1 MAKSLKVLN
10 YFSHD
15 YYSREDIKLQQVLM
29 EFGNEGYGV
38 YWQMVEY
45 LHEELGKIP
54 NQPKILAHKFRTT
67 ESVVNGI
74 INICFDIE
82 GDFITSQRVTS
93 NIEYRENERKK
104 ASKAGTKGAE
114 KRWGKDRAPNRVAIG
129 SDSKEKE
136 KEISFSSKKENEG
149 STSLEEVSPSKAFD
163 ELFNN

>member
-1 MAKSLKVLN
+1 MAQSLKVKN
-10 YFSHD
+10 YFTHD

-67 ESVVNGI
+67 ELI
-74 INICFDIE
+74 INGVTAICFNID
-82 GDFITSQRVTS
+82 GNYITSDRVNA
-93 NIEYRENERKK
+93 NIEYREGKQKE

-114 KRWGKDRAPNRVAIG
+114 KRWGKNRVPDRVAIG

-149 STSLEEVSPSKAFD
+149 STSIDEVSPSKAFE

>member
-114 KRWGKDRAPNRVAIG
+114 KRWGKDRVPNRVAIG